1 MKNENLLKNI
11 VEGIELERIKNLPVT
26 EKFKLYEHI
35 KLIYSEAEYA
45 NKESILQLVH
55 SPNYTINPTYN
66 LFAMLVVN
74 LSDFDLIK
82 EIVLNYAKN
91 FENSDIYYAQITMTG
106 MGLLM
111 IEKQIPPE
119 SIFHFLLHLLG
130 EDFLQ
135 NNLKTNACSK
145 EVVFKDLKLDASIKY
160 KPFEGDHRRVKYDLL
175 ALLKLSHEKD
185 LNFVSEIINAKFKNS
200 QLQFYFNMLNNNSS
214 EVIEYLYRDLNMSN
228 IRSERLLATGAY
240 AIVKGY
246 SIISTH
252 YLLNSILGKY
262 SRYDKRKEEIDLE
275 IQERIDGML

>member
-1 MKNENLLKNI
+1 MKNKDLIKNI

-35 KLIYSEAEYA
+35 KLIYSEAVYA
-45 NKESILQLVH
+45 NKESVLQLVH
-55 SPNYTINPTYN
+55 SPNYTISPTYN
-66 LFAMLVVN
+66 LFAMLIVN

-82 EIVLNYAKN
+82 EIVLNYAKS

-111 IEKQIPPE
+111 IEKQLPPE

-145 EVVFKDLKLDASIKY
+145 DLVVKNLKLDVSIKY
-160 KPFEGDHRRVKYDLL
+160 KPFEGDHRKVKYDLL
-175 ALLKLSHEKD
+175 ALLKLSHERG
-185 LNFVSEIINAKFKNS
+185 LTFVSEIINEKFKDS
-200 QLQFYFNMLNNNSS
+200 KLQFYFNMLNNNS
-214 EVIEYLYRDLNMSN
+214 EDVLEYLYKDLNQSS

-240 AIVKGY
+240 TLVKGH
-246 SIISTH
+246 SIISSH

-262 SRYDKRKEEIDLE
+262 SRYDKRKEEIDIE
-275 IQERIDGML
+275 IQERIDEML